1 MVKYEQK
8 FVKEGKVMK
17 QIKILHCADLHFDTP
32 FKELTKEISQN
43 SKEELLQVF
52 KNIIDL
58 TINEKVQVLLIAGDV
73 FDNLTVNKNTLFFIS
88 NQLKRIENGVKL
100 SRTCKS
106 RHSLRRCGR
115 RCPSF

>member
-52 KNIIDL
+52 KNIID
-58 TINEKVQVLLIAGDV
+58 
-73 FDNLTVNKNTLFFIS
+73 
-88 NQLKRIENGVKL
+88 
-100 SRTCKS
+100 
-106 RHSLRRCGR
+106 
-115 RCPSF
+115 

>member
-58 TINEKVQVLLIAGDV
+58 TINNLL
-73 FDNLTVNKNTLFFIS
+73 NLYFINSSFNKKNL
-88 NQLKRIENGVKL
+88 
-100 SRTCKS
+100 
-106 RHSLRRCGR
+106 
-115 RCPSF
+115 